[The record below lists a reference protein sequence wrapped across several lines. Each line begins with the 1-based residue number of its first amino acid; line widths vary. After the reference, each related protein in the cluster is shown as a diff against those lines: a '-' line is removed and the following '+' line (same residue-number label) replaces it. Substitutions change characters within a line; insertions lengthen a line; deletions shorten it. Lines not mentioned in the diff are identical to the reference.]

1 MKETRFKDTEIGRI
15 PEEWEVKVL
24 GKVCDTTSGGTPARS
39 NPAYYEGNIPWI
51 TTSELKDGHIYDSKE
66 HITISAIAAS
76 SAKLLPESTLLMAMY
91 GATIGKLGITTL
103 PLATNQA
110 CCAIL
115 PKEDNIKYLFYKLL
129 ADRANLISKGCGAG
143 QPNISQTIIKE
154 LKYSFPGKVEQSRIA
169 AALTS
174 VDDLISA
181 LDKLIEKKK
190 NIKQGSMQLLLTGKK
205 RLKGLTDPWVEKQLG
220 TMGCTFSGLTGKTKE
235 DFGIGNARYITFLN
249 VLSNP
254 ILKRELFE
262 EVVVREGEKQNS
274 CHKGDLFFNT
284 TSETPEEVGICAVL
298 DTEMESLYLNSFCFG
313 YRLKDDRVVPEYLA
327 YYFRSNEGRKMMTL
341 LAQGVTRYNISKYAF
356 NKAKLLM
363 PSTALEQKAI
373 VDVLK
378 GIDKEIEALEIK
390 KAKYEQIKQGMMQQ
404 LLTGKIRLIEGPA

>member
-1 MKETRFKDTEIGRI
+1 MKETRFKDTEIGLV
-15 PEEWEVKVL
+15 PEEWEMISL
-24 GKVCDTTSGGTPARS
+24 GDVGEVRMCKRIMKFQTAEKGD
-39 NPAYYEGNIPWI
+39 IPFFKI
-51 TTSELKDGHIYDSKE
+51 
-66 HITISAIAAS
+66 
-76 SAKLLPESTLLMAMY
+76 STLGGRPDAFISRILYESYKEKYSYPKRGDILLSAA
-91 GATIGKLGITTL
+91 GTIGRAVIFDGKPSYFQDSNIVWIENTESLLLNNLLYYIYRDLSWVTESGTI
-103 PLATNQA
+103 PRIYNS
-110 CCAIL
+110 IVRSINF
-115 PKEDNIKYLFYKLL
+115 PIPINKE
-129 ADRANLISKGCGAG
+129 
-143 QPNISQTIIKE
+143 
-154 LKYSFPGKVEQSRIA
+154 EQSRIA

-174 VDDLISA
+174 IDDLISA

-262 EVVVREGEKQNS
+262 EVVVRDGEKQNS

-363 PSTALEQKAI
+363 PPTALEQKAI